1 MVIKLKGSY
10 IATFFKTLLLGYFY
24 KESYQ
29 KVTGPKN
36 QPESRNYWPARPET
50 HHRDTTFKT
59 KLSVFPTR
67 IWNQGNSRFQ
77 SRYRTLQL
85 PRKNKLNSF
94 WVQFFFFFQPKRAKY
109 KNFIRGPNLPW
120 SYSNS
125 MWKKSKFSSSEY
137 SRFFTSLQ
145 YLETMKLI

>member
-94 WVQFFFFFQPKRAKY
+94 WVQFFFFFFSLKEQNTKTSSAGLICPDLSQTACE
-109 KNFIRGPNLPW
+109 KNQNSVLP
-120 SYSNS
+120 SIHDFLPHCS
-125 MWKKSKFSSSEY
+125 
-137 SRFFTSLQ
+137 
-145 YLETMKLI
+145 I